1 MKVRGETS
9 NEEDGEKV
17 RKRRGQGERNGNQ
30 KILRGC
36 WRG

>member
-17 RKRRGQGERNGNQ
+17 RKRRGQGEREMAIKKKTTQGS
-30 KILRGC
+30 
-36 WRG
+36 